1 MTAKNILQQCT
12 DELLD
17 LMRTLVT
24 MHDAAQRGEPME
36 SLTAEQ
42 THTLMLTVGDAM
54 MANHRAM
61 RAKQN
66 SGLLAA

>member
-1 MTAKNILQQCT
+1 MTAKTLMQQCT

>member
-1 MTAKNILQQCT
+1 MTAKTLFQQCT

-17 LMRTLVT
+17 LMRFLVT
-24 MHDAAQRGEPME
+24 MDEAAQRGEPVPL
-36 SLTAEQ
+36 LTHEQ
-42 THTLMLTVGDAM
+42 TQTLLLTVGDALM
-54 MANHRAM
+54 SNHRAM

>member
-1 MTAKNILQQCT
+1 MTAKTLFQQCT

-17 LMRTLVT
+17 LMRTLAT
-24 MHDAAQRGEPME
+24 MHEAAQRGEPME

-42 THTLMLTVGDAM
+42 TQTLILTVGDALM
-54 MANHRAM
+54 TNHRAM

-66 SGLLAA
+66 PGLVAA